1 MKKKACFILVALC
14 MVVSGGSAAYATNG
28 DLLIGIG
35 PNSRAMGGVGVA
47 SPTDAIGAVFSN
59 PAAMCFGP
67 YCPSSQFDFGGTLF
81 MPKVDASIT
90 SPTSTVKADSEDSTF
105 AIPAIGFS
113 IPIGNAPD
121 TPWRFGL
128 AAYGVSG
135 LGVDYRGTALDDPGF
150 YNFGGGMGAPAMA
163 GEYTQLSIM
172 KFAPALA
179 YKINAL
185 WSVGLAVQIDYGML
199 DFRSGTSSGFG
210 FGVQPGIIYKPV
222 DDLSLGLTYISPQEV
237 DHQNVLD
244 FDQDGN
250 LDDLKLGAPQQLAF
264 GAGYEFLEGDL
275 LIEGD
280 VRWINWSDAKG
291 YDDFDWDDQWVF
303 AIGAQYSPIQKLALR
318 VGYNYGENPVKE
330 HDGFNGSLNPMTGMP
345 NSVNN
350 IQGKNLPSYYYETFR
365 IIGFPAIVEQHI
377 TFGASY
383 TVTDRIILS
392 LGYVHAFENTISEE
406 GTNLFGQPVTLE
418 STLSEKSVEFGFTY
432 RF

>member
-1 MKKKACFILVALC
+1 
-14 MVVSGGSAAYATNG
+14 
-28 DLLIGIG
+28 
-35 PNSRAMGGVGVA
+35 
-47 SPTDAIGAVFSN
+47 
-59 PAAMCFGP
+59 
-67 YCPSSQFDFGGTLF
+67 
-81 MPKVDASIT
+81 
-90 SPTSTVKADSEDSTF
+90 
-105 AIPAIGFS
+105 
-113 IPIGNAPD
+113 
-121 TPWRFGL
+121 
-128 AAYGVSG
+128 
-135 LGVDYRGTALDDPGF
+135 
-150 YNFGGGMGAPAMA
+150 
-163 GEYTQLSIM
+163 M

-210 FGVQPGIIYKPV
+210 FGIQPGIIYKPI
-222 DDLSLGLTYISPQEV
+222 DNLSLGLTYISPQEV
-237 DHQNVLD
+237 DHKNVLD